1 MGSLQEELL
10 KQMERLALIHPAPK
24 PEAPLSLAEQ
34 RKLAGIPEAESAP
47 VVAAPEEDEETP

>member
-10 KQMERLALIHPAPK
+10 KQMKRLELIHPAPK

-34 RKLAGIPEAESAP
+34 RKLAGIPEAEAAP
-47 VVAAPEEDEETP
+47 VAIPEKSEDIP

>member
-34 RKLAGIPEAESAP
+34 RKLAGIPEATADDDASVSEKG
-47 VVAAPEEDEETP
+47 EETP

>member
-34 RKLAGIPEAESAP
+34 RKLAGIPEAAE
-47 VVAAPEEDEETP
+47 AAPKAEEKTP

>member
-34 RKLAGIPEAESAP
+34 RKLAGIPEAVSAP
-47 VVAAPEEDEETP
+47 EATPKEEDKTP